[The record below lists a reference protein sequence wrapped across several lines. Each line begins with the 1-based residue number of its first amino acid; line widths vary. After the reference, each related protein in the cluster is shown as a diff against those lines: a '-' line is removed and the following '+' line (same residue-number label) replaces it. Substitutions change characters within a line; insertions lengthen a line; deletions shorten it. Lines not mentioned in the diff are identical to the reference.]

1 MAKSPT
7 PPVSADLPS
16 WLKPLRRYL
25 PILDWGLNYRSE
37 DLVGDLMAGTIV
49 AIVLIPQGMAYAML
63 AGLPPQVGLYAS
75 MVPMVLYTIFGT
87 SRALSVGP
95 VAIDSLLVA
104 VGLAPFAALGSPDYI
119 ALALLLAFMVGL
131 IEISMGLLRLG
142 FVVNFLSYAVILGF
156 TNAAV
161 LVIGASQFKHLLGV
175 RIPQSEGFADTVHNL
190 IKAAPGTNGVTL
202 GLGLASIAGLLFFSN
217 VLPKLLKLRGV
228 PTGWITPLSRSGPLV
243 VVGGSIVLVAALG
256 LHDHFGVAVVGDIP
270 RGLPSLSAPP
280 FSMAQ
285 AQALLPTA
293 FVISFVAFMESIS
306 VAKSLASKRRQRID
320 PNQELLGLGAANLG
334 AALTGGYPI
343 TGGVSR
349 SVVNFTAG
357 ANTGLSAL
365 VTASLIA
372 LVVAFFTPV
381 LYSLPLATLAA
392 VIFVAVSKLLD
403 FQSLQRLWQ
412 VARMDAVTA
421 VITFWAVLLIDIQTG
436 ILVGLAASIAFYLW
450 RTSRPH
456 MAEVGRV
463 GNTEHFRNI
472 KRHEVQTDE
481 SVLAIRIDES
491 LYFANTKYLED
502 YLMQAVANHPKAHTL
517 LLISAAI
524 NHIDGSALDTLET
537 LIDGLREA
545 GITVYFSEIKG
556 PVMDQLQR
564 AGFIDRIGGP
574 DRVFLSTHQ
583 AMQTLGGHPA

>member
-37 DLVGDLMAGTIV
+37 NLVGDLMAGTIV

-119 ALALLLAFMVGL
+119 ALALLLALMVGL

-142 FVVNFLSYAVILGF
+142 FVVNFLSHAVIVGF

-175 RIPQSEGFADTVHNL
+175 SIPQSEGFADTVHNL

-217 VLPKLLKLRGV
+217 VLPKLLKQRGV

-256 LHDHFGVAVVGDIP
+256 LHDRFGVAVVGDIP

-280 FSMAQ
+280 FSIAQ

-334 AALTGGYPI
+334 AAFTGGYPI

-372 LVVAFFTPV
+372 LVVAFFTPL

-403 FQSLQRLWQ
+403 FQSIQRLWR

-502 YLMQAVANHPKAHTL
+502 YLMQAVANHPKAHAL
-517 LLISAAI
+517 LLIGAAI
-524 NHIDGSALDTLET
+524 NHIDGSALDTLDT
-537 LIDGLREA
+537 LIDGLKEA
-545 GITVYFSEIKG
+545 GVTVYFSEIKG

>member
-372 LVVAFFTPV
+372 LVVAFFTPL

>member
-1 MAKSPT
+1 
-7 PPVSADLPS
+7 
-16 WLKPLRRYL
+16 
-25 PILDWGLNYRSE
+25 
-37 DLVGDLMAGTIV
+37 
-49 AIVLIPQGMAYAML
+49 
-63 AGLPPQVGLYAS
+63 
-75 MVPMVLYTIFGT
+75 
-87 SRALSVGP
+87 
-95 VAIDSLLVA
+95 
-104 VGLAPFAALGSPDYI
+104 
-119 ALALLLAFMVGL
+119 
-131 IEISMGLLRLG
+131 
-142 FVVNFLSYAVILGF
+142 
-156 TNAAV
+156 
-161 LVIGASQFKHLLGV
+161 
-175 RIPQSEGFADTVHNL
+175 
-190 IKAAPGTNGVTL
+190 
-202 GLGLASIAGLLFFSN
+202 
-217 VLPKLLKLRGV
+217 
-228 PTGWITPLSRSGPLV
+228 
-243 VVGGSIVLVAALG
+243 
-256 LHDHFGVAVVGDIP
+256 
-270 RGLPSLSAPP
+270 
-280 FSMAQ
+280 MAQ

-372 LVVAFFTPV
+372 LVVAFFTPL

>member
-7 PPVSADLPS
+7 PVASASSPP
-16 WLKPLRRYL
+16 WLMHLRRYL
-25 PILDWGLNYRSE
+25 PILDWGLNYRSA

-75 MVPMVLYTIFGT
+75 MVPMVLYTLFGT

-104 VGLAPFAALGSPDYI
+104 VGLAPFAAAGTPEYLS
-119 ALALLLAFMVGL
+119 LALLLALMVGL
-131 IEISMGLLRLG
+131 IEISMGVLRLG
-142 FVVNFLSYAVILGF
+142 FVVNFLSYAVIVGF

-175 RIPQSEGFADTVHNL
+175 RLPQSEGFAGTVHNL
-190 IKAAPGTNGVTL
+190 IKAAPDTNGITL
-202 GLGLASIAGLLFFSN
+202 LVGLSSIAGLLFFSN
-217 VLPKLLKLRGV
+217 VLPKLLKQRGV
-228 PTGWITPLSRSGPLV
+228 PAGWITPLSRSGPLV
-243 VVGGSIVLVAALG
+243 VVGGSILLVAVLG
-256 LHDHFGVAVVGDIP
+256 LHDRFGVAVVGDIP

-293 FVISFVAFMESIS
+293 FVISFVAFMEAIS

-334 AALTGGYPI
+334 AAFTGGYPI

-372 LVVAFFTPV
+372 LVVAFFTPL

-403 FQSLQRLWQ
+403 FKSIQRLWR

-421 VITFWAVLLIDIQTG
+421 VITFWAVLLMDIQTG
-436 ILVGLAASIAFYLW
+436 ILVGLVASIAFYLW

-472 KRHEVQTDE
+472 KRHEVQTYE

-502 YLMQAVANHPKAHTL
+502 YLIQAVANHPKAHAL
-517 LLISAAI
+517 LLICAAI

-545 GITVYFSEIKG
+545 GVTVYFSEIKG

-564 AGFIDRIGGP
+564 AGFIDRIGGL

-583 AMQTLGGHPA
+583 AMETLGESAA

>member
-1 MAKSPT
+1 MTKLLFPALAHWGAQSRL
-7 PPVSADLPS
+7 S
-16 WLKPLRRYL
+16 RFL
-25 PILDWGLNYRSE
+25 PILNWGLNYRSE

-75 MVPMVLYTIFGT
+75 MVPMVLYTLFGT

-104 VGLAPFAALGSPDYI
+104 VGLAPLAAPGSPEYM
-119 ALALLLAFMVGL
+119 ALALLLALMIGL
-131 IEISMGLLRLG
+131 IEMSMGVLRLG
-142 FVVNFLSYAVILGF
+142 FLVNFLSYAVIVGF

-175 RIPQSEGFADTVHNL
+175 KLPQSEGFADTVHNL
-190 IKAAPGTNGVTL
+190 IKAAPETNGVTL
-202 GLGLASIAGLLFFSN
+202 LLGLGSIAGLLFFSN
-217 VLPKLLKLRGV
+217 VLPKLLKQRGGAA
-228 PTGWITPLSRSGPLV
+228 GWITPLSRSGPLV
-243 VVGGSIVLVAALG
+243 VVGGSILLVGLLG
-256 LHDHFGVAVVGDIP
+256 LHDRFGVAVVGDIP
-270 RGLPSLSAPP
+270 RGLPSLSVPP
-280 FSMAQ
+280 LSVAQ
-285 AQALLPTA
+285 VQTLLPTA
-293 FVISFVAFMESIS
+293 LVISFVAFMESIS

-334 AALTGGYPI
+334 AAFTGGYPI

-372 LVVAFFTPV
+372 LVVAFFTPL

-403 FQSLQRLWQ
+403 FKSIQRLWR
-412 VARMDAVTA
+412 VSRMDAVTA
-421 VITFWAVLLIDIQTG
+421 VVTFWAVLLMDIQTG

-463 GNTEHFRNI
+463 GDTEHFRNI
-472 KRHEVQTDE
+472 NRHEVQTYE

-502 YLMQAVANHPKAHTL
+502 YLMQAVANHPKAHAL
-517 LLISAAI
+517 LLICAAI

-545 GITVYFSEIKG
+545 GVTVYFSDIKG

-574 DRVFLSTHQ
+574 ERVFLSTHQ
-583 AMQTLGGHPA
+583 AMETLGENPA

>member
-37 DLVGDLMAGTIV
+37 DLVGDLIAGTIV

-256 LHDHFGVAVVGDIP
+256 LHDRFGVAVVGDIP

-343 TGGVSR
+343 PGGVSR

-372 LVVAFFTPV
+372 LVVAFFTPL

>member
-37 DLVGDLMAGTIV
+37 NLVGDLMAGTIV

-119 ALALLLAFMVGL
+119 ALALLLALMVGL

-142 FVVNFLSYAVILGF
+142 FVVNFLSHAVIVGF
-156 TNAAV
+156 TNAVV

-175 RIPQSEGFADTVHNL
+175 SIPQSEGFADTVHNL

-217 VLPKLLKLRGV
+217 VLPKLLKQRGV

-256 LHDHFGVAVVGDIP
+256 LHDRFGVAVVGDIP

-280 FSMAQ
+280 FSIAQ

-334 AALTGGYPI
+334 AAFTGGYPI

-372 LVVAFFTPV
+372 LVVAFFTPL

-403 FQSLQRLWQ
+403 FQSIQRLWR

-502 YLMQAVANHPKAHTL
+502 YLMQAVANHPKAHAL
-517 LLISAAI
+517 LLIGAAI
-524 NHIDGSALDTLET
+524 NHIDGSALDTLDT
-537 LIDGLREA
+537 LIDGLKEA
-545 GITVYFSEIKG
+545 GVTVYFSEIKG

-564 AGFIDRIGGP
+564 TGFIDRIGGP

>member
-256 LHDHFGVAVVGDIP
+256 LHDRFEVAVVGDIP

-372 LVVAFFTPV
+372 LVVAFFTPL

>member
-37 DLVGDLMAGTIV
+37 NLVGDLMAGTIV

-119 ALALLLAFMVGL
+119 ALALLLALMVGL

-142 FVVNFLSYAVILGF
+142 FVVNFLSHAVIVGF

-175 RIPQSEGFADTVHNL
+175 SIPQSEGFADTVHNL

-217 VLPKLLKLRGV
+217 VLPKLLKQRGV

-256 LHDHFGVAVVGDIP
+256 LHDRFGVAVVGDIP

-280 FSMAQ
+280 FSIAQ

-334 AALTGGYPI
+334 AAFTGGYPI

-372 LVVAFFTPV
+372 LVVAFFTPL

-403 FQSLQRLWQ
+403 FQSIQRLWR

-502 YLMQAVANHPKAHTL
+502 YLMQAVANHPKAHAL
-517 LLISAAI
+517 LLIGAAI
-524 NHIDGSALDTLET
+524 NHIDGSALDTLDT
-537 LIDGLREA
+537 LIDGLKEA
-545 GITVYFSEIKG
+545 GVTVYFSEIKG

-564 AGFIDRIGGP
+564 TGFIDRIGGP

>member
-256 LHDHFGVAVVGDIP
+256 LHDRFGVAVVGDIP

-372 LVVAFFTPV
+372 LVVAFFTPL

>member
-256 LHDHFGVAVVGDIP
+256 LHDRFGVAVVGDIP

-334 AALTGGYPI
+334 AAWPGGDPI

-372 LVVAFFTPV
+372 LVVAFFTPL